1 MVDYSLIKN
10 IAFGIKKYVEK
21 QEILHLS
28 FMRTHS
34 DLVKLSNIEFLPRS
48 GFVFDEEMNKWEF
61 KKHGCGY
68 EFSHE
73 GTVIDINDYFLSNGD
88 FFSANRLFFYFE
100 SIGFNFKNQ
109 YADDAI
115 KSALIYLESTGEIV
129 KVLPTG
135 YYKLL
140 SS

>member
-10 IAFGIKKYVEK
+10 IVFGIRKYVEK

-28 FMRTHS
+28 FIRAYS

-61 KKHGCGY
+61 IKHGCGY
-68 EFSHE
+68 AFSHE
-73 GTVIDINDYFLSNGD
+73 GTIIDINDYFLSNGD

-100 SIGFNFKNQ
+100 SIRFNFKNQ
-109 YADDAI
+109 DADDAI
-115 KSALIYLESTGEIV
+115 KSALIYLESTGGIV
-129 KVLPTG
+129 KVLPSG
-135 YYKLL
+135 YYKFL

>member
-10 IAFGIKKYVEK
+10 IACGIKKYVEK

-28 FMRTHS
+28 FMRAHS

-73 GTVIDINDYFLSNGD
+73 GTIIDINDYFLSNAD
-88 FFSANRLFFYFE
+88 FLAQIDYFSILNRL
-100 SIGFNFKNQ
+100 N
-109 YADDAI
+109 
-115 KSALIYLESTGEIV
+115 LISKTKMQTMRLN
-129 KVLPTG
+129 LP
-135 YYKLL
+135 
-140 SS
+140 